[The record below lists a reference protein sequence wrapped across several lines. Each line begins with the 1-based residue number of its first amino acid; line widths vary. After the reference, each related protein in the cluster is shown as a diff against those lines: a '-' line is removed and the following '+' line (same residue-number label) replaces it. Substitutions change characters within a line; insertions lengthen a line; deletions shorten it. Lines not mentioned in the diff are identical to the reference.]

1 MASHFCVYAFARL
14 VFLFLFFFL
23 VCVCDFKDLF

>member
-14 VFLFLFFFL
+14 VFLVFLFLVFFG
-23 VCVCDFKDLF
+23 VRVRF